1 MEDFGQAIADG
12 EKRQSRKLEAVG
24 SEIKAL
30 LDIIISSSELML
42 WQQEGELPET
52 YRGYTRDIRR
62 SGMDL
67 KLILEDLM
75 EQAGKSDRDSGS

>member
-1 MEDFGQAIADG
+1 
-12 EKRQSRKLEAVG
+12 
-24 SEIKAL
+24 
-30 LDIIISSSELML
+30 ML

-67 KLILEDLM
+67 RLILEDLM
-75 EQAGKSDRDSGS
+75 AQVSDSEPESDPER